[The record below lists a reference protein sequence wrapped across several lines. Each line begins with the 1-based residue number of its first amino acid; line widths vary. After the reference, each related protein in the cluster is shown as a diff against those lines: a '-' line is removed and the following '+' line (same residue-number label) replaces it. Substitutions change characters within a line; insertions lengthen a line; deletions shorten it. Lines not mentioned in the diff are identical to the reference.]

1 MIQLLARYSRCER
14 GTTAIEYGMIAAV
27 MLLILAGS
35 AGSLKSTLQA
45 TYSKINTGVNTAN

>member
-1 MIQLLARYSRCER
+1 
-14 GTTAIEYGMIAAV
+14 MIAAV

-35 AGSLKSTLQA
+35 AGSLKATLQA